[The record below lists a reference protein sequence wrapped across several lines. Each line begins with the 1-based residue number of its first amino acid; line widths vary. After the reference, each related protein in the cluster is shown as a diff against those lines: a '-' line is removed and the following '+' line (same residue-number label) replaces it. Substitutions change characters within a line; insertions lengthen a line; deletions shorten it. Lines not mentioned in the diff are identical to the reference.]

1 VAAKIENIYQDF
13 IDESFITLGIDVW
26 DGRSTQVNANF
37 KLGTSTTYP
46 LLLDGSLV
54 GRQYDL
60 GRDYYVVIDHLGIVR
75 YRTPDGGRLGTR
87 LDDAAVRMAI
97 AESLDDLDLALAVE
111 AQAAAETVAEAAAQA
126 EAAEAAAMAAEAAQA
141 EAEMPADM
149 TAVLGE
155 EAVPGTSALIGNY
168 PNPFNA
174 GTAIRIQLAQAG
186 PAILDVYDIQGR
198 LVRRLWQG
206 RLAGGEHQLGWDG
219 RDDAGRAVATGVYL
233 SRLETLEQIQTRKML
248 LLR

>member
-1 VAAKIENIYQDF
+1 MAAKIENIYQDF

-60 GRDYYVVIDHLGIVR
+60 GRDYYVVVDHLGIVR

-111 AQAAAETVAEAAAQA
+111 AQAAAEA
-126 EAAEAAAMAAEAAQA
+126 AAQA
-141 EAEMPADM
+141 EAEMPADV

-206 RLAGGEHQLGWDG
+206 RLAGGEHQLSWDG

>member
-1 VAAKIENIYQDF
+1 MAAKIENIYQDF

-46 LLLDGSLV
+46 LLLDGSMV

-111 AQAAAETVAEAAAQA
+111 AQAAAEA
-126 EAAEAAAMAAEAAQA
+126 AAEAAAQA

>member
-46 LLLDGSLV
+46 LLLDGSMV

-111 AQAAAETVAEAAAQA
+111 AQAAAEA
-126 EAAEAAAMAAEAAQA
+126 AAEAAAQA